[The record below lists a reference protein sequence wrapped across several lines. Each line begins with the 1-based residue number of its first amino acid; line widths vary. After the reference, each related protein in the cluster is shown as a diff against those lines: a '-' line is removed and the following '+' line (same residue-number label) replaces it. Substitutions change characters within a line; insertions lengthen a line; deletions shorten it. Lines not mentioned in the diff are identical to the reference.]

1 VGPLLVWALAARVQ
15 LVTMGE
21 APEIYARFGHAA
33 LRVTD
38 RSRDLVYN
46 FGTTNFDRPDLIR
59 AFLRGHVRFW
69 VAVSSFAR
77 TVTFYEHEDRSIYVQ
92 ELRLSDGARE
102 RLAARLRELAD
113 PTRGAYAYDHFTDN
127 CTTRVRDLIDEAAG
141 GRVRAELTARPFP
154 QTYRSLARMGF
165 PDMVSVQVAS
175 DLILGGGIDRPLTA
189 WDASFLPRVLRVA
202 LPTVR
207 GPDGEPVAPSPVE
220 IFRRRGPPMATDE
233 PPMTGRALMLALGAL
248 LAGLGAL
255 ARRRPALAR
264 TLRVGWALVGG
275 GVGCA
280 LAALALYSTV
290 AVLRRNPCL
299 ALFWPL
305 DLALVA
311 LGPVWRRRYAWVRLP
326 APWIALALARPPL
339 AVCVLVACGVAAA
352 MAGDLLTPRR
362 A

>member
-1 VGPLLVWALAARVQ
+1 VGSLLVWALAARVQ

-21 APEIYARFGHAA
+21 APAIYARFGHAA
-33 LRVTD
+33 LRVIDD
-38 RSRDLVYN
+38 RRDLVYN

-77 TVTFYEHEDRSIYVQ
+77 TVTFYEQEDRSIYLQ
-92 ELRLSDGARE
+92 ELHLPDAESE
-102 RLAARLRELAD
+102 RLAAHLRELAD
-113 PTRGAYAYDHFTDN
+113 PARGAYAYDHFIDN

-154 QTYRSLARMGF
+154 QTYRSLARTGF
-165 PDMVSVQVAS
+165 PDLVSVQVAS
-175 DLILGGGIDRPLTA
+175 DLILGGRIDRPLTT
-189 WDASFLPRVLRVA
+189 WDASFLPRVLREA

-207 GPDGEPVAPSPVE
+207 GPSGEPVAPHAVE
-220 IFRRRGPPMATDE
+220 IFRRRDPPMPQGA
-233 PPMTGRALMLALGAL
+233 PPMTGRALMLAAAAL
-248 LAGLGAL
+248 LGGLGAL
-255 ARRRPALAR
+255 ACRRPALAR
-264 TLRVGWALVGG
+264 TLRIGWALFGG
-275 GVGCA
+275 GMGCA
-280 LAALALYSTV
+280 LAVLALYSTV
-290 AVLRRNPCL
+290 EVLRRNPCL

-326 APWIALALARPPL
+326 SPWIALALARPPL
-339 AVCVLVACGVAAA
+339 VVFVLVACGVFAAT
-352 MAGDLLTPRR
+352 AGDLVTPRR